1 MKTRLKNFRKL
12 VQRELSFLIKDV
24 DILTII
30 LLSPLFYGIFYG
42 TVYLHKVEH
51 EIPVIVVDQENSALS
66 RQLIR
71 SLDANPMLQ
80 VVETTTD
87 LPHSRQAIE
96 EWDVQGVVWI
106 PEEFGTLLKQGR
118 QAHLKVYL
126 NNSRFLPSNDINRA
140 VQETVALFNGAI
152 RLHYFEA
159 KGLSQEQALSQI
171 QPLKV
176 DNRNLF
182 NPRQSYGDFLIPG
195 VLALILQQTLLF
207 GLAMSVARE
216 FENQSLA
223 EWIQM
228 SRGRFPAMVAGKGFF
243 YFVLYFAYSLLFFSF
258 YLQLLHLPF
267 KGNYISFQF
276 LNFIFLLTITVWG
289 VLIGSFFRSKLSALQ
304 VLVFSSYPLFLLS
317 GYSWPL
323 QAMPGWLRGL
333 SHLLPSTPY
342 FLAMQRMVTMGAG
355 FGDVLPELFQL
366 ILLLLLG
373 IVIGSWRFKLLLK
386 GYSGTPLIELR

>member
-1 MKTRLKNFRKL
+1 MKTRWQNFRKL
-12 VQRELSFLIKDV
+12 VRRELSFLIKDI

-30 LLSPLFYGIFYG
+30 LLSPLFYGLFYG
-42 TVYLHKVEH
+42 TVYLNKVER
-51 EIPVIVVDQENSALS
+51 EIPVIVVDQDNSTLS

-71 SLDANPMLQ
+71 SLDASPMLQ
-80 VVETTTD
+80 IVETTTN
-87 LPHSRQAIE
+87 LQHSREAIE
-96 EWDVQGVVWI
+96 MRQVQGVVWI
-106 PEEFGTLLKQGR
+106 PEDFSPALKKGR

-140 VQETVALFNGAI
+140 VQQTVAIFNGAI

-159 KGLSQEQALSQI
+159 KGLNKEQALSQI
-171 QPLKV
+171 QPLNV

-195 VLALILQQTLLF
+195 VLTLILQQTLLF

-216 FENQSLA
+216 FENRSFAELLNLA
-223 EWIQM
+223 H
-228 SRGRFPAMVAGKGFF
+228 GRFLPMAVGKGFF
-243 YFVLYFAYSLLFFSF
+243 YFVLYFAYSLLFFSL

-267 KGNYISFQF
+267 KGNYLSFQM
-276 LNFIFLLTITVWG
+276 LNLIFLLTITIWAVI
-289 VLIGSFFRSKLSALQ
+289 IGSFFRSKLTALQ

-317 GYSWPL
+317 GFSWPL
-323 QAMPGWLRGL
+323 QAMPWWLRGL

-355 FGDVLPELFQL
+355 LSDVLLEMIHL
-366 ILLLLLG
+366 IILLLLG
-373 IVIGSWRFKLLLK
+373 IPIGIWRFKVLQKVPVTAQL
-386 GYSGTPLIELR
+386 SELH